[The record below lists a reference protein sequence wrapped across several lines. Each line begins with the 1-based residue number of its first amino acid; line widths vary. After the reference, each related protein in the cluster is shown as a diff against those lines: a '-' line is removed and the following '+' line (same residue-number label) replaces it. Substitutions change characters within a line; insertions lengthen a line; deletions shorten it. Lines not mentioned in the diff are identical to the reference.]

1 MNFEPVIGL
10 EVHVQLKTKSKLF
23 CPCPTTFGE
32 EGNRNTCPV
41 CLGWP
46 GSLPVVNEEA
56 LKLAIRAGLALQCQ
70 VAERIKFDRKNYF
83 YPDLPKAY
91 QISQYDMPVNGRGY
105 VDVETKIDNGTDSS
119 SGSGATTPERFVTR
133 RIGITRAHLEEDAGK
148 LIHEG
153 VADGSLVDYNR
164 GGVPLLEIVSEPD
177 IRSPREAY
185 DYLKAL
191 KAILQYAEVSDCDM
205 EKGSLRCDANVSVRP
220 VGQEKFGT
228 RVEIKNLNSFKMVER
243 AIQYEIERQTRALE
257 DGESI
262 VQETRLWDDPKG
274 MTYSMRSKEDAHDYR
289 YFPDPDLV
297 PFTLARETVEAIRK
311 TLPELPL
318 DRAKRFI
325 ADYGLPEYDAYTLVE
340 DKRISEYFEDV
351 VKAGVAA
358 KTSSNWILTE
368 LLAVLNTKNLAIE
381 SSPVPPESFARL
393 LRLIE
398 DGTLSGKMAK
408 DVLGMMFD
416 TGKDAETIVKE
427 KGLVQVSDT
436 SLIEKAVE
444 KAIAANPR
452 AVEEFKAG
460 KQKALGAIVGFVMK
474 ETQGKANPQLT
485 NEILR
490 RKLG

>member
-1 MNFEPVIGL
+1 M
-10 EVHVQLKTKSKLF
+10 
-23 CPCPTTFGE
+23 
-32 EGNRNTCPV
+32 
-41 CLGWP
+41 
-46 GSLPVVNEEA
+46 
-56 LKLAIRAGLALQCQ
+56 
-70 VAERIKFDRKNYF
+70 
-83 YPDLPKAY
+83 
-91 QISQYDMPVNGRGY
+91 
-105 VDVETKIDNGTDSS
+105 
-119 SGSGATTPERFVTR
+119 
-133 RIGITRAHLEEDAGK
+133 
-148 LIHEG
+148 
-153 VADGSLVDYNR
+153 
-164 GGVPLLEIVSEPD
+164 
-177 IRSPREAY
+177 
-185 DYLKAL
+185 
-191 KAILQYAEVSDCDM
+191 
-205 EKGSLRCDANVSVRP
+205 
-220 VGQEKFGT
+220 
-228 RVEIKNLNSFKMVER
+228 
-243 AIQYEIERQTRALE
+243 
-257 DGESI
+257 
-262 VQETRLWDDPKG
+262 
-274 MTYSMRSKEDAHDYR
+274 
-289 YFPDPDLV
+289 
-297 PFTLARETVEAIRK
+297 
-311 TLPELPL
+311 
-318 DRAKRFI
+318 
-325 ADYGLPEYDAYTLVE
+325 
-340 DKRISEYFEDV
+340 
-351 VKAGVAA
+351 AA

>member
-1 MNFEPVIGL
+1 M
-10 EVHVQLKTKSKLF
+10 
-23 CPCPTTFGE
+23 
-32 EGNRNTCPV
+32 
-41 CLGWP
+41 
-46 GSLPVVNEEA
+46 
-56 LKLAIRAGLALQCQ
+56 
-70 VAERIKFDRKNYF
+70 
-83 YPDLPKAY
+83 KA
-91 QISQYDMPVNGRGY
+91 SRMAVW
-105 VDVETKIDNGTDSS
+105 
-119 SGSGATTPERFVTR
+119 F
-133 RIGITRAHLEEDAGK
+133 
-148 LIHEG
+148 
-153 VADGSLVDYNR
+153 DYNR

-427 KGLVQVSDT
+427 KGLVRSPIPVLLKSGGESDCRK
-436 SLIEKAVE
+436 S
-444 KAIAANPR
+444 
-452 AVEEFKAG
+452 
-460 KQKALGAIVGFVMK
+460 
-474 ETQGKANPQLT
+474 QG
-485 NEILR
+485 R
-490 RKLG
+490 GGV